1 MLSGLQ
7 DEVVPKEQMSL
18 LFEAIAK
25 RGERRTSGGKEYKT
39 GTENTEYKE
48 FPNGGHSK
56 VHLLLGVW
64 GMLIFRTDD
73 TCVQHGYWTAIANFI
88 ARLSPSPVDN

>member
-25 RGERRTSGGKEYKT
+25 RGERITSGGKEYQP

-48 FPNGGHSK
+48 FPRGGHSK
-56 VHLLLGVW
+56 A
-64 GMLIFRTDD
+64 
-73 TCVQHGYWTAIANFI
+73 Y
-88 ARLSPSPVDN
+88 LSLRF